1 MGKII
6 YIVLKTLS
14 YLPFW
19 VLYGVSDVLF
29 ILVYYVIGYRK
40 NVVMDNLNIAF
51 PEKTLI
57 EKKEISRKFF
67 RNFTDFIVES
77 IKTFSMSKKSFEK
90 RYYFDNIEEIK
101 ELVINSNRG
110 AAINAAHQFNWEWMI
125 YVGAK
130 LPKSTQAFISYTP
143 LSNKL
148 LDSLIRKNRERFG
161 LKLASASR
169 FMRTLENTDKSIL
182 PISGLISDQSPKSNY
197 KFHADFFG
205 VNVPVYTG
213 PENIAKKFNQSY
225 WFLNVKKVKR
235 GHYLVHFELITMDV
249 STYEDG
255 ELTKIGLRKTEE
267 LIRQQPENYLWTH
280 RRWKHRKDL

>member
-1 MGKII
+1 
-6 YIVLKTLS
+6 
-14 YLPFW
+14 
-19 VLYGVSDVLF
+19 
-29 ILVYYVIGYRK
+29 
-40 NVVMDNLNIAF
+40 
-51 PEKTLI
+51 
-57 EKKEISRKFF
+57 
-67 RNFTDFIVES
+67 
-77 IKTFSMSKKSFEK
+77 MSKKSFEK

-110 AAINAAHQFNWEWMI
+110 AVINAAHQFNWEWMI

-130 LPKSTQAFISYTP
+130 LPEATQAFISYTP

-148 LDSLIRKNRERFG
+148 LDKLIRKNRERFG

-235 GHYLVHFELITMDV
+235 GHYLVHFELIDMDV
-249 STYEDG
+249 SNYKDG

-280 RRWKHRKDL
+280 RRWKHRKD

>member
-19 VLYGVSDVLF
+19 ILYGVSDVLF

-40 NVVMDNLNIAF
+40 KVVMDNLNIAF
-51 PEKTLI
+51 PGKTPK
-57 EKKEISRKFF
+57 EKKKISRKFF

-90 RYYFDNIEEIK
+90 RYYFDNIKEIN
-101 ELVINSNRG
+101 ELVIKSNRG

-130 LPKSTQAFISYTP
+130 LPKSTQTFISYTP

-197 KFHADFFG
+197 KFRADFFG

-235 GHYLVHFELITMDV
+235 GHYLVHFELIDMDV
-249 STYEDG
+249 SNYEDG

-280 RRWKHRKDL
+280 RRWKHRKD